1 MTRVISLS
9 DDAYGRL
16 KAAKKEGESFSD
28 VVNKIASTTKRDI
41 MDSWGKWTGG
51 REELDRI
58 EKMIYDDRR
67 KFKLRTV
74 KF

>member
-9 DDAYGRL
+9 DEAYGRL
-16 KAAKKEGESFSD
+16 KATKKEGESFSD
-28 VVNKIASTTKRDI
+28 VVNKMASTAKRDI
-41 MDSWGKWTGG
+41 MDSWGKWAGG
-51 REELDRI
+51 KEELDRI
-58 EKMIYDDRR
+58 EKMIYEDRK